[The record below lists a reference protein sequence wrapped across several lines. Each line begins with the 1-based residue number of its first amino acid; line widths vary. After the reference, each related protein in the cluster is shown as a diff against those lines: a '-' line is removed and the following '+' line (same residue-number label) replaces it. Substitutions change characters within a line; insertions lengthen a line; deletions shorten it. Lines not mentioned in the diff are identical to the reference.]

1 MSWVKYMDYVTSQ
14 REAFSKIQ
22 NPAKALWTSLQ
33 MLEFLFLPPLAN
45 SSVWC
50 LERDKSRVLTSG
62 AAALGLEC
70 ACQHSQP
77 ARGDL
82 IHTNHRGAV
91 RAPRCHSRK
100 TAGWGLNKHQ
110 CTPDVWGGHL
120 KKIRSRRKNIKKKK
134 KIPFN
139 AINISTKSKELAEF
153 KLVLYESYSTS
164 LTPSSFHVF
173 WIKAPQRRCHSC
185 VNFFF
190 CMVRALFVELLY
202 KMLLSKEY
210 KHNN

>member
-1 MSWVKYMDYVTSQ
+1 M
-14 REAFSKIQ
+14 F
-22 NPAKALWTSLQ
+22 
-33 MLEFLFLPPLAN
+33 
-45 SSVWC
+45 
-50 LERDKSRVLTSG
+50 TSG

-70 ACQHSQP
+70 SAGKVCTSALPQL

-82 IHTNHRGAV
+82 IHANHRVAA

-100 TAGWGLNKHQ
+100 AAGWGLNKHQ

-120 KKIRSRRKNIKKKK
+120 KKIRSTRKNIKKKK
-134 KIPFN
+134 KIHFN
-139 AINISTKSKELAEF
+139 AINIYTKSKEVAEF
-153 KLVLYESYSTS
+153 KLVLYESYSIS

-173 WIKAPQRRCHSC
+173 WIKAPQKRCHSC

-190 CMVRALFVELLY
+190 CMVRAVFVKLLY